1 MHIEERNDIPD
12 AIIRTSKWRLQH
24 LHVVDK
30 TGQVPGLGTINWK
43 EVIRAL
49 YDSEVWWEI

>member
-12 AIIRTSKWRLQH
+12 AIIRTSKWWLQH

-49 YDSEVWWEI
+49 YDSEVWWKI